1 MVLYLLCFDLSKPP
15 REQQAQLQYWL
26 SYLNSLLCVG
36 HRVPATHAYSDWR
49 VLLVGTKADQKHQ
62 DSFKDPEYWELK
74 YPFYF
79 LSFSYFLSL

>member
-49 VLLVGTKADQKHQ
+49 VLLVGTKADQKHP
-62 DSFKDPEYWELK
+62 DSLKDPEYWELK
-74 YPFYF
+74 YPFLF
-79 LSFSYFLSL
+79 